1 MHAASSSE
9 QLRPKRRNFLVA
21 AIYALMSLVA
31 AALGFPALLYLFVP
45 PSKKKEGAWVD
56 AGTLEQLESNRPVE
70 VTFRRNRIDGWKV
83 FSEKASA
90 WVVKRKGS
98 QVTAFSPTC
107 THLGCA
113 YHWEDSRN
121 QFVCPCHGSYFSID
135 GEVIAGPAPRP
146 LDQVEVKLE
155 GNRVWLG
162 PVQLSREKPS

>member
-1 MHAASSSE
+1 
-9 QLRPKRRNFLVA
+9 
-21 AIYALMSLVA
+21 MSLVA
-31 AALGFPALLYLFVP
+31 AGLGLPALLYLFVP
-45 PSKKKEGAWVD
+45 PRKKNEGAWVD

-90 WVVKRKGS
+90 WVVKAKDS

-121 QFVCPCHGSYFSID
+121 QFVCPCHGSYFSIE

-146 LDQVEVKLE
+146 LDQFEVKLE

-162 PVQLSREKPS
+162 PVHLSGEKPA